1 MANYYIS
8 DTHLFHK
15 NVTDEGTNFDR
26 RPFKTIE
33 EMHEVIKN
41 NWNSRVT
48 GADRVYIVGDMC
60 WKHNESSI
68 SLVAQLKG
76 VKHLIIGN
84 HDDVKDQRYRQ
95 LFNEVVPYKELDD
108 VIDGKRYRVV
118 LSHYPIMFWNH
129 QHKFTKEGNE
139 YKRWAI
145 QLYGHVHNSVEEEIF
160 KSFLVQLNNKYGIA
174 CEAYNVGCM
183 MDYMG
188 YTPRTLKE
196 IYFHSGGGYTEI

>member
-8 DTHLFHK
+8 DLHLFHK
-15 NVTDEGTNFDR
+15 NVTEEGTNFDN
-26 RPFKTIE
+26 RPFKTME

-41 NWNSRVT
+41 NWNSSVT
-48 GADRVYIVGDMC
+48 GSDHVYILGDMC
-60 WKHNESSI
+60 WQHNESSI

-95 LFNEVVPYKELDD
+95 LFNEVISYKELDD
-108 VIDGKRYRVV
+108 IIDGKKYRVV

-139 YKRWAI
+139 YKKWAI

-160 KSFLVQLNNKYGIA
+160 KSFLAQLNNKYGIA
-174 CEAYNVGCM
+174 CEAYNVGSM

-196 IYFHSGGGYTEI
+196 ILLSSDLIHHI